1 MRPVPIGLVLAVLAA
16 GCTGPVSD
24 SCDAPG
30 AVGGPA
36 PASSGTSAGFIQVEP
51 VSDNARLEGQ
61 RILDLRDVRD
71 PERCA
76 HTTWLL
82 AKAADGKFEE
92 TTTIH
97 WATEFSKGLWGDWN
111 AANGVDDGP
120 WGPNAGEIVVRRG
133 ADAWSF
139 VFVAR
144 A

>member
-1 MRPVPIGLVLAVLAA
+1 MRPVPLVLVLALAA

-24 SCDAPG
+24 SCDAAG

-36 PASSGTSAGFIQVEP
+36 PASSGTSASFIQVEP

-61 RILDLRDVRD
+61 RILDFRDVRD

-76 HTTWLL
+76 HTVWLL
-82 AKAADGKFEE
+82 ANAADGRFEE
-92 TTTIH
+92 RTTIQ
-97 WATEFSKGLWGDWN
+97 WAAGYSEGLHGDWN
-111 AANGVDDGP
+111 AANGVEDGP
-120 WGPNAGEIVVRRG
+120 WGPGAGPIIVRRG

-139 VFVAR
+139 VFVAP